1 MPRKPHPIAECLDGR
16 GPLVPGLS
24 TARPHSLPGRQTPA
38 GDDAVGHHLL
48 TNSGRAGHRGEALE
62 TAREAVAAYR
72 SLVRRHPEDF
82 SRGLAGALRTYASV
96 LEWVGREADA
106 ARIRQESE
114 AMTEE
119 TALEDSIRGF

>member
-1 MPRKPHPIAECLDGR
+1 MAERDPATHAPALAPCLHR
-16 GPLVPGLS
+16 
-24 TARPHSLPGRQTPA
+24 
-38 GDDAVGHHLL
+38 L
-48 TNSGRAGHRGEALE
+48 TKRLAEAGHRGEALE

-72 SLVRRHPEDF
+72 SLARRRPDDF
-82 SRGLAGALRTYASV
+82 SRGLAGALGTYASV
-96 LEWVGREADA
+96 LEWAGREADA

>member
-1 MPRKPHPIAECLDGR
+1 MRFPATHDAELAGCLHR
-16 GPLVPGLS
+16 
-24 TARPHSLPGRQTPA
+24 
-38 GDDAVGHHLL
+38 L
-48 TNSGRAGHRGEALE
+48 TKRLAEAGHRGEALE

-72 SLVRRHPEDF
+72 SLARRRPEDF
-82 SRGLAGALRTYASV
+82 GRGLAGALRTYASV
-96 LEWVGREADA
+96 LEWAGRKADA